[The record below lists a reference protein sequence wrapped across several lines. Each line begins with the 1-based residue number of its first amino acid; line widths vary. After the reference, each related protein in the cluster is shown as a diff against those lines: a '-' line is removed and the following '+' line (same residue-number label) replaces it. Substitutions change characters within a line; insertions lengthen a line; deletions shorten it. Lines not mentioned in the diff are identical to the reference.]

1 MATFFLGAIG
11 ANMNRLAEIQTEH
24 AHKTLSVDQGAGV
37 ANDYPKGLNGCN
49 FNEILNFCKGM

>member
-1 MATFFLGAIG
+1 
-11 ANMNRLAEIQTEH
+11 MNRLAEIQTEH